1 MSVRVL
7 TPRTTGLAGDRRLQ
21 LWTPMALVLAA
32 LGLQMFLPTLLPALH
47 LMNLPLLVGIYL
59 VLRSRAVVSA
69 MLIGM
74 FIGWAQDGLT
84 HGPFGIY
91 GAVYTCIGYLGAT
104 ASQFVRVDL
113 PLVWGGF
120 AALAY
125 LLHEAMLYLI
135 HVYLLGQVV
144 VFEFGLWASLAVLHS
159 GLALLTYPLFGR
171 LTGAR

>member
-7 TPRTTGLAGDRRLQ
+7 TSRTTGLGGDRRLQ
-21 LWTPMALVLAA
+21 IWTLIAVVLAA
-32 LGLQMFLPTLLPALH
+32 LALQTFLPTLLPALH
-47 LMNLPLLVGIYL
+47 LMNLPLLVGIYV

-84 HGPFGIY
+84 HGPFGMY
-91 GAVYTCIGYLGAT
+91 GAVYACIGYLGAT
-104 ASQFVRVDL
+104 ASQFVRGDL
-113 PLVWGGF
+113 PLVWGCF
-120 AALAY
+120 ASLAY

-144 VFEFGLWASLAVLHS
+144 VFELGLWASLAVLHS
-159 GLALLTYPLFGR
+159 GVALLAYPILGR
-171 LTGAR
+171 LTGER